1 MNLQIRYHSAPE
13 CNCTMDTIF
22 ILFFI
27 FTAVIEEV
35 IRFSGIPNS
44 IQTMPF
50 LSFRFIDNNP
60 ILI

>member
-1 MNLQIRYHSAPE
+1 
-13 CNCTMDTIF
+13 MDTIF

-50 LSFRFIDNNP
+50 LSFRFIDNHP